1 MTKISIKKTLNLHK
15 FNVEVAEIISNWKI
29 IVPIVFAVMGLFV
42 GTALSKGEGQL
53 CKLLTTSIENILTDG
68 TYTETYSA
76 VVIYL
81 MIPTFFA
88 FLLFFCGLSVY
99 GGLVSNFLIISYS
112 MIIGFVSYY
121 FYSNYSLKGLAYC
134 VIIIFPYAILTLFS
148 LILITGECINMS
160 QVLTKNL
167 SKNLRGRGK
176 EYNFKFYYRNCMK
189 SYCFIVLGTVIKIII
204 DSLFIGLFNF

>member
-1 MTKISIKKTLNLHK
+1 MTKISIKKTLYFHK
-15 FNVEVAEIISNWKI
+15 FNVEVANIISNWKI

-53 CKLLTTSIENILTDG
+53 CKFLTISIENFLIDG
-68 TYTETYSA
+68 TYTETYS
-76 VVIYL
+76 VGVIYL
-81 MIPTFFA
+81 LIPTFFA

-112 MIIGFVSYY
+112 MMIGFVSYY

-134 VIIIFPYAILTLFS
+134 VIIIFPYAILTRFS
-148 LILITGECINMS
+148 VILITGECINMS

-167 SKNLRGRGK
+167 SKNLRGN
-176 EYNFKFYYRNCMK
+176 EYNFKFYYKNCMK
-189 SYCFIVLGTVIKIII
+189 SYCFIILGTVIKMII